1 MMRHRRRFSGSTSPQ
16 TIARITYGKPVKP
29 VSLPNKLIPIT
40 ILPEPKI
47 VRRFE
52 LNHGMIPGQG
62 MAFLIN
68 GQNFNPNHIS
78 TQVKLNAIEDWE
90 LVNTGI
96 MDHPFHLH
104 VNQFQ
109 ILSRDGKS
117 LPYLAGKDTVNVSPG
132 ETVRLR
138 VKFNDFTGKTVYHCH
153 ILDHEDLGMMGI
165 MEISA

>member
-1 MMRHRRRFSGSTSPQ
+1 MM
-16 TIARITYGKPVKP
+16 
-29 VSLPNKLIPIT
+29 
-40 ILPEPKI
+40 
-47 VRRFE
+47 
-52 LNHGMIPGQG
+52 PGRG

-68 GQNFNPNHIS
+68 GESFNPNRIS
-78 TQVKLNAIEDWE
+78 TQVKLNTVEDWE

-109 ILSRDGKS
+109 ILSRNGKA

-132 ETVRLR
+132 EIVRLR
-138 VKFNDFTGKTVYHCH
+138 VKFTDFTGKTVYHCH